1 MQRRQ
6 IAAAIRS
13 ADRQQLTSCD
23 PSQAP
28 SDSTGIL
35 NESCHVHAQNWLIP
49 TTSPTS
55 AAV

>member
-13 ADRQQLTSCD
+13 ADRQQLASCD

-35 NESCHVHAQNWLIP
+35 NCFSRF
-49 TTSPTS
+49 
-55 AAV
+55 